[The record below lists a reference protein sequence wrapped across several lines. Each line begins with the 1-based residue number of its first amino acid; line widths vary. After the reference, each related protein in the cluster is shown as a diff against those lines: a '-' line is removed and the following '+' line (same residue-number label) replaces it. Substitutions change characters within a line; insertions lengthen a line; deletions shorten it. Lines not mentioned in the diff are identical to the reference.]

1 MSFSEV
7 LILLSQPDLLQWPLK
22 YVAENYGRIVYR
34 REGRDAAGKNISLGG
49 DVNNL
54 PGTEALSP
62 GCSIRG
68 TPSDTVHWVGETG
81 GTEEDTKLSGP
92 FQTPMNQ
99 LGCLHIRI
107 GKGTLRICQTVAL
120 IVQKINKSLE
130 M

>member
-7 LILLSQPDLLQWPLK
+7 LILLSQPDLLQWPFK

-34 REGRDAAGKNISLGG
+34 RERRDAAGKNISLGSE
-49 DVNNL
+49 VHNL
-54 PGTEALSP
+54 PGTEAPSP
-62 GCSIRG
+62 GRSIAG
-68 TPSDTVHWVGETG
+68 APSDAVHRVGETR

-99 LGCLHIRI
+99 MGYLHIRI
-107 GKGTLRICQTVAL
+107 GKGTSRICQTVAL